1 MILTSPYNGV
11 IIVFN
16 EGGEYVSPKGS
27 INTERVNVFFSPE
40 AVKKLKE
47 LADEKGT
54 TLSGIIRMIT
64 LEYLAKK

>member
-1 MILTSPYNGV
+1 M
-11 IIVFN
+11 
-16 EGGEYVSPKGS
+16 SPKGS
-27 INTERVNVFFSPE
+27 ANTKRVNVFFSPE
-40 AVKKLKE
+40 TVKELKQ

>member
-1 MILTSPYNGV
+1 MLTSPFNDD
-11 IIVFN
+11 IIILN
-16 EGGEYVSPKGS
+16 KGGGEMSPKGS
-27 INTERVNVFFSPE
+27 VNTERVNVFFSPE
-40 AVKKLKE
+40 TVKELKQ

>member
-1 MILTSPYNGV
+1 M
-11 IIVFN
+11 
-16 EGGEYVSPKGS
+16 SPKGS

>member
-1 MILTSPYNGV
+1 M
-11 IIVFN
+11 
-16 EGGEYVSPKGS
+16 SPKGS
-27 INTERVNVFFSPE
+27 ANTERVNVFFSPE
-40 AVKKLKE
+40 TVKELKQ